1 MIKKNDFV
9 EIEYTGKIKETNQIF
24 DTTSKEIA
32 QKEKIYNPNIKY
44 GPTIICIGQ
53 SQIIPG
59 LDEQLENKELNKE
72 YDIEIP
78 PEKAFGK
85 KNPKLLRILS
95 SSSFRK
101 QKINP
106 YPGLQVNIDGFVG
119 TVRTVTSGRIIVD
132 FNHPLAGKNI
142 IYTIKITKLVTDKKS
157 QIESLISFILKDP
170 KVELKEDTA
179 QITAKSL
186 PNEKLKEEIV
196 RKIEELTKL
205 KNVTIVKE

>member
-9 EIEYTGKIKETNQIF
+9 EIDYTGKIKETNQIF

-59 LDEQLENKELNKE
+59 LDEQLESKELNKE

-106 YPGLQVNIDGFVG
+106 YPSLQVNIDGFVG

-170 KVELKEDTA
+170 KVEIKEDTA

>member
-142 IYTIKITKLVTDKKS
+142 IYTIKITKLVADKKS

-170 KVELKEDTA
+170 KVEIKEDTA

>member
-170 KVELKEDTA
+170 KVEIKEDTA